1 MIDSTPIMKD
11 YADIESSKLPEYQI
25 DSKIP
30 EGPVAEKWTNYK
42 AHQKLVNPANKRHL
56 DVIVVGT
63 GLAGASAASTLG
75 ELGFNVYNFCIQDSP
90 RRAHSIAAQGGINAA
105 KNYQNDGDSV
115 YRLFYDTVKGGDFRA
130 REANVYRLAEV
141 SNNII
146 DQCVAQGVPFA
157 REYGGLLANRSFGG
171 AQVSRTFYAKGQTGQ
186 QLLLGAYASLNRQI
200 KKGTVRSF
208 NRREMLDIVI
218 IDGRAR
224 GVIMRNLITGEIERY
239 AAHAVVLA
247 TGGYG
252 RAFFL
257 STNAMGC
264 NGSAA
269 VQAFK
274 KGAYLANLAFTQ
286 IHPTCIPVHGEDQSK
301 LTLMSES
308 LRNDGRIWVP
318 AKKEDAEAIR
328 AGKKK
333 PTDIPDEDRDF
344 YLERRYP
351 AFGNLCPRDI
361 ASRAAK
367 ERCDAGYG
375 VGTGNAVYL
384 DFKYAI
390 QRLGEDVV
398 RDRYGNLFEMY
409 QMISDDNPYETPMQ
423 IFPASHYTMGGI
435 WVDYELMTS
444 VTGLFAIGE
453 CNFSD
458 HGANRL
464 GASALMQGAAEKAVR
479 DRIQRLMNIK
489 GTKSPD
495 QIHKRLGH
503 VMWDLVGMGR
513 NLQGLVKALDEIEEV
528 KKEFYSDLRVVG
540 QADTLNIELE
550 KALRLEDFLVIAK
563 MMAIDALHRNESCG
577 AHFREE
583 YQTADGEAARND
595 EDYMY
600 VGCWKYTGDDEKPI
614 LLKEPLN
621 YEAIKVQTRNYKS

>member
-1 MIDSTPIMKD
+1 
-11 YADIESSKLPEYQI
+11 
-25 DSKIP
+25 
-30 EGPVAEKWTNYK
+30 
-42 AHQKLVNPANKRHL
+42 
-56 DVIVVGT
+56 
-63 GLAGASAASTLG
+63 
-75 ELGFNVYNFCIQDSP
+75 
-90 RRAHSIAAQGGINAA
+90 
-105 KNYQNDGDSV
+105 
-115 YRLFYDTVKGGDFRA
+115 
-130 REANVYRLAEV
+130 
-141 SNNII
+141 
-146 DQCVAQGVPFA
+146 
-157 REYGGLLANRSFGG
+157 
-171 AQVSRTFYAKGQTGQ
+171 
-186 QLLLGAYASLNRQI
+186 
-200 KKGTVRSF
+200 
-208 NRREMLDIVI
+208 MLDIVI

-224 GVIMRNLITGEIERY
+224 GIIVRNLVTGEIERY

-269 VQAFK
+269 IQAFK

-367 ERCDAGYG
+367 ERCDAGFG

-390 QRLGEDVV
+390 QRLGKDVV
-398 RDRYGNLFEMY
+398 
-409 QMISDDNPYETPMQ
+409 SDDNPYETPMM

-435 WVDYELMTS
+435 WVDYELQTS
-444 VTGLFAIGE
+444 IKGLFAIGE

-464 GASALMQGAAEKAVR
+464 GASALMQGLADGYFVLPYTMQNYLSDQIKVPRFKTTAPEFDAAEKAVR
-479 DRIQRLMNIK
+479 ERIAKLMNIK

-495 QIHKRLGH
+495 EIHKRLGH
-503 VMWDLVGMGR
+503 VMWNLVGMGR
-513 NLQGLVKALDEIEEV
+513 TLQSLVKALGEIEEV
-528 KKEFYSDLRVVG
+528 RKEFYTDLRVVG
-540 QADTLNIELE
+540 KADDLNTELE
-550 KALRLEDFLVIAK
+550 KALRLEDFLVIAR
-563 MMAIDALHRNESCG
+563 MMAIDALNRNESCG

-583 YQTADGEAARND
+583 YQTADGEAARRDD
-595 EDYMY
+595 EYMY
-600 VGCWKYTGDDEKPI
+600 VSCWKYTGDTEKPI
-614 LLKEPLN
+614 LIKEPLK